1 MLSFLGTNGETVEEI
16 NHYNYLGA
24 TIKATYNDSK
34 EIRKRLSS
42 AINAVIAL
50 SHTWKN
56 KSISLKTKKRHLNT
70 LVFPIAT
77 YGSECWVVKESD
89 RKRLA
94 SFELWSYRRLLGV
107 SWTEHRTNDSILN
120 QLEIRAEDQLL
131 NRIDRRKL
139 AFLGNVVR

>member
-1 MLSFLGTNGETVEEI
+1 MLSFVGTNGETVEEI
-16 NHYNYLGA
+16 NHCNYLGA

-56 KSISLKTKKRHLNT
+56 KSISTKTKKRLLNT
-70 LVFPIAT
+70 FVFPIAT
-77 YGSECWVVKESD
+77 YGSECWVVKQSD
-89 RKRLA
+89 RKRPA
-94 SFELWSYRRLLGV
+94 SFELWSYRRLLRV

-131 NRIDRRKL
+131 NCIDRRKL